1 MSRRVYF
8 WQRFLWIAGLL
19 LGLAGCISPRP
30 SPSPAP
36 TPLPPSP
43 PPPAARIH
51 ARAGID
57 EPLPP
62 PPAPETTSFIVET
75 LPVSP
80 AELSPQ
86 ERRRYFAPDTGLPVY
101 EVKSFA
107 IPERNIPEKPYYL
120 VLPEETR
127 RALVPGNPN
136 ASEEEVLSAFRN
148 VDNEWVV
155 LTVRAINGLFSG
167 AYANRIRD
175 NALLIP
181 TFDKDGRRILM
192 VMQPNDGCNELGG
205 SCDLSQSDIFTNRI
219 QIFWF
224 EDGDLRRAVVGFPQ
238 MYDYWFNNEL
248 TPVTNPIRYNPQ
260 DGTIYQL
267 SPDRRF
273 LEFLLF
279 QDEEGKWRWKILP
292 ELTPYLVDERGVE
305 DKRQEAVVEMEAL
318 GQVTGFFGQ
327 GVWEKV
333 EIPTD
338 KKLGVDTVVY
348 RVHEGEDPTNPD
360 DVGYLVVQAK
370 KGGEDFYFLIITK
383 SQQTGP
389 GATPAAI
396 TTEKGQ
402 KNLVEAYRRLVAY
415 LPYPLLQIVYQYGNV
430 AGLFIESDTYEQRR
444 KELGY
449 DFPRE
454 NSGSTGGGSLVLFR
468 HFPETP
474 QDDFL
479 TRPIEDDLMKRVVIE
494 AIENRGISHFANLG
508 KTVEDERD
516 LRNVTQ
522 NEYEMF
528 WATVDPEKPTEERRP
543 IMPVVMPPEEAFK
556 IRFYKNPMVNA
567 FAQLLAFLMGTKGD
581 GVYFPRQLLWKILW
595 DALGDFYFYGINEGL
610 GFEPV
615 PFSPAVP

>member
-57 EPLPP
+57 EPLSP

-80 AELSPQ
+80 AELPQ
-86 ERRRYFAPDTGLPVY
+86 KERRFYFAPDTGLPVY

-127 RALVPGNPN
+127 RALVPDHPN

-192 VMQPNDGCNELGG
+192 VMQPDDGCNGLAKR
-205 SCDLSQSDIFTNRI
+205 CDLSQSDIYTNRV

-224 EDGDLRRAVVGFPQ
+224 KDGDVRRAVVGFPQ
-238 MYDYWFNNEL
+238 MYDWFNNEL
-248 TPVTNPIRYNPQ
+248 DPVANPIRYNPQ
-260 DGTIYQL
+260 DGKIYHL
-267 SPDRRF
+267 TEDRRF

-292 ELTPYLVDERGVE
+292 ESTPYLVDERGVE

-318 GQVTGFFGQ
+318 GQATGFFGQ

-389 GATPAAI
+389 GADPAAI

-415 LPYPLLQIVYQYGNV
+415 LPSSLLHIIYKYGNA
-430 AGLFIESDTYEQRR
+430 AGIFIEYKSYEEHRR
-444 KELGY
+444 ELGY

-454 NSGSTGGGSLVLFR
+454 NPGSSNSCPIVLYR
-468 HFPETP
+468 QFPQTP

-479 TRPIEDDLMKRVVIE
+479 TRPMEESLMATIVIE
-494 AIENRGISHFANLG
+494 SMEAKGINHYVRVPQ
-508 KTVEDERD
+508 TVKDERD

-522 NEYEMF
+522 EEYELF
-528 WATVDPEKPTEERRP
+528 LATVEGKRP
-543 IMPVVMPPEEAFK
+543 IMPVVSPPEKAFQ
-556 IRFYKNPMVNA
+556 IWFDKNPMVNTL
-567 FAQLLAFLMGTKGD
+567 AQFLAYLMATKGD
-581 GVYFPRQLLWKILW
+581 GVYFPNQRFWWILW
-595 DALGDFYFYGINEGL
+595 GGGL
-610 GFEPV
+610 GAFDYYSSLVGVNPPPSV
-615 PFSPAVP
+615 SAATH

>member
-57 EPLPP
+57 EPLSP

-75 LPVSP
+75 LPFSP
-80 AELSPQ
+80 AELPQ
-86 ERRRYFAPDTGLPVY
+86 KERRFYFAPDTGLPVY

-148 VDNEWVV
+148 ADNEWVV

-192 VMQPNDGCNELGG
+192 VMQPDDGCNDLAKR
-205 SCDLSQSDIFTNRI
+205 CDLSQRDIYTNRV

-224 EDGDLRRAVVGFPQ
+224 EDGDVRRAVVGFPQ
-238 MYDYWFNNEL
+238 VHDWYTDEIYPWAA
-248 TPVTNPIRYNPQ
+248 PIRYNPK
-260 DGTIYQL
+260 DGKIYQL
-267 SPDRRF
+267 SVDGRF
-273 LEFLLF
+273 LQFSLF

-305 DKRQEAVVEMEAL
+305 DKRQEVVVEMEAL
-318 GQVTGFFGQ
+318 GQATGFFGQ
-327 GVWEKV
+327 GAWEEV
-333 EIPTD
+333 ERKTYPED
-338 KKLGVDTVVY
+338 GVETVVY
-348 RVHEGEDPTNPD
+348 RVFEEEKTGDEGKS
-360 DVGYLVVQAK
+360 GYLLVQVKAPS
-370 KGGEDFYFLIITK
+370 GDEFYFLIITN
-383 SQQTGP
+383 SQDHDIGP
-389 GATPAAI
+389 I
-396 TTEKGQ
+396 TTKFGQEKM
-402 KNLVEAYRRLVAY
+402 VEYYARLVAY
-415 LPYPLLQIVYQYGNV
+415 FPPEILKIVYQYGNAV
-430 AGLFIESDTYEQRR
+430 GIYVSTYAEE
-444 KELGY
+444 KEDVGY
-449 DFPRE
+449 DFDSINPGSG
-454 NSGSTGGGSLVLFR
+454 NSPPVVLFTQLR
-468 HFPETP
+468 IGAQGESRDPQVDFEQRLKNKNYDIDTLARFVIESFEMQSYVQYNPKIARDVEDARGFKMVTPETYKA
-474 QDDFL
+474 
-479 TRPIEDDLMKRVVIE
+479 LMATIYGKRSLI
-494 AIENRGISHFANLG
+494 
-508 KTVEDERD
+508 
-516 LRNVTQ
+516 
-522 NEYEMF
+522 
-528 WATVDPEKPTEERRP
+528 
-543 IMPVVMPPEEAFK
+543 PVMSPEEALITVFDT
-556 IRFYKNPMVNA
+556 NPFVNA
-567 FAQLLAFLMGTKGD
+567 FLRQYAYWLAMRNYNYPPPKVKNAFLEFAKAGIFFYADNYNFGFHPP
-581 GVYFPRQLLWKILW
+581 FPST
-595 DALGDFYFYGINEGL
+595 
-610 GFEPV
+610 P
-615 PFSPAVP
+615 